1 MIHVR
6 ISAIAAISDN
16 RALGKDNKLL
26 FKIPEDFERMKH
38 LSMGH
43 PIIMGRKTFESI
55 GRPLP
60 GRLNVV
66 ITRDTDWKAEGI
78 TVVYSL
84 DNAIQ
89 ECIKYYVSRIKYG
102 DEKIH
107 NTKYIIHNTDQE
119 IFIFGGGQIYKEAM
133 PKIDRLYLTIV
144 HKNVEADTFFPDYS
158 EFKKVIEKKDGEFEG
173 LKYTFLTLER

>member
-1 MIHVR
+1 MKVIV
-6 ISAIAAISDN
+6 SAIAAISDN

-26 FKIPEDFERMKH
+26 FKIPEDFERMKR
-38 LSMGH
+38 LTMGH

-78 TVVYSL
+78 TVVHSL
-84 DNAIQ
+84 DEGIQ
-89 ECIKYYVSRIKYG
+89 ESIKYYVSGIKYG